1 MRVNQIHTINIDD
14 IIGEIFQIFGANL
27 YILFLMKAVT
37 VAILKRHKKIQAP
50 SASNNGGA
58 SDIFPIARSIRK
70 ILQPNAHGVNQ
81 AINAIMR

>member
-1 MRVNQIHTINIDD
+1 MNIDD
-14 IIGEIFQIFGANL
+14 MIGEILQIFGANL
-27 YILFLMKAVT
+27 YILFLIKDVT

-50 SASNNGGA
+50 NASNNGGA

-70 ILQPNAHGVNQ
+70 ILHPNAHGVNP